1 MNILE
6 LPHPFCTP
14 RFVQLPDRDAFGV
27 YHGSRYEP
35 FREAASIGFATRTS
49 FGGIKQRRIHEALS
63 LNETRALLAFNF
75 NPYVIDIR
83 EQYPLYK
90 QDDYNRSKRYGVRMP
105 VNQVMTYDI
114 VLTLALPPYER
125 LHYHGISIKDARD
138 ELGQQ
143 DLDRQ
148 ERERM
153 NFSSR
158 GWTWELLRGDKF
170 SKRAFGNHALLKTWI
185 GNKNIWDFYEEA
197 RVLAARLATRSL
209 RGTLDDILTRNARHM
224 RISENHAFELFAVA
238 VSFGFIYIDHG
249 RDLRVDKPLHL
260 ENFTS

>member
-1 MNILE
+1 M
-6 LPHPFCTP
+6 
-14 RFVQLPDRDAFGV
+14 
-27 YHGSRYEP
+27 
-35 FREAASIGFATRTS
+35 
-49 FGGIKQRRIHEALS
+49 
-63 LNETRALLAFNF
+63 LAFNF
-75 NPYVIDIR
+75 NPYVVDIR

-105 VNQVMTYDI
+105 LNQVMTYDI
-114 VLTLALPPYER
+114 VLTLVLPPDER

-185 GNKNIWDFYEEA
+185 GNKNIWDLYEEA
-197 RVLAARLATRSL
+197 KILAARLAIRSL
-209 RGTLDDILTRNARHM
+209 RGTLDDILNRHARHM
-224 RISENHAFELFAVA
+224 GTSANHAFELFAVA
-238 VSFGFIYIDHG
+238 VSFGFIYIDHSQ
-249 RDLRVDKPLHL
+249 DLRVDKPLHL
-260 ENFTS
+260 ENFMS